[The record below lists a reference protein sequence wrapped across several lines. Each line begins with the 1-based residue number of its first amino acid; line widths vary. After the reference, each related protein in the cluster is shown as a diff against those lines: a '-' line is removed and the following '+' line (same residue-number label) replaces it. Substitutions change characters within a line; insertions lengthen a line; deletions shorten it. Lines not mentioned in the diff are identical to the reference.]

1 MTKNVTGVTLL
12 AVMGNV
18 NSLKGILLFA
28 VRNGYR
34 EVRISKGLLP
44 LMVSSQGEKAY
55 INGIAPVSGEL
66 ITSIKR
72 DYLANNP
79 SLILT
84 VSEQEFFA
92 SSVGE
97 DIVFKHLPLVTQDK
111 NINTKFASALYA
123 KRGIIVLTAIDKEQR
138 ALKLFKAAAYVT
150 ENRSSTIVVI
160 ERSKF
165 FSVKSS
171 HSRII
176 NIYRPEVELNSLIRM
191 TSALDYDCIMVP
203 DMNEHDAIN
212 TLEFIAGEKMVLLS
226 TTWEMA
232 QKISS
237 DKVIYSDYID
247 AEQQSQSTK
256 PNVRVNQEVLSENL
270 KGE

>member
-1 MTKNVTGVTLL
+1 
-12 AVMGNV
+12 MGNV

-44 LMVSSQGEKAY
+44 LMVSGQGEKAY

-66 ITSIKR
+66 ISSIKR

-97 DIVFKHLPLVTQDK
+97 DLVFKHLPLVTLEK
-111 NINTKFASALYA
+111 NIHTRFASALYA
-123 KRGIIVLTAIDKEQR
+123 KKGIVILTAPDKEQR
-138 ALKLFKAAAYVT
+138 ALKLYKAAAYIT
-150 ENRSSTIVVI
+150 ENRSSTIVII
-160 ERSKF
+160 ERSKC
-165 FSVKSS
+165 FSVRPA

-176 NIYRPEVELNSLIRM
+176 NVYRPEVELNSLIRM
-191 TSALDYDCIMVP
+191 TSSLDYDCIMVP
-203 DMNEHDAIN
+203 DMNEDDAIK
-212 TLEFIAGEKMVLLS
+212 TLEFLSGEKMVLAS

-237 DKVIYSDYID
+237 NKIIYADYLE
-247 AEQQSQSTK
+247 AEQQRQDLR
-256 PNVRVNQEVLSENL
+256 PNVKVNNDVLNENL

>member
-1 MTKNVTGVTLL
+1 
-12 AVMGNV
+12 MGNV

-44 LMVSSQGEKAY
+44 LMVSGQGEKAY

-66 ITSIKR
+66 ISRIKR
-72 DYLANNP
+72 DYMANNP

-92 SSVGE
+92 SSVG
-97 DIVFKHLPLVTQDK
+97 DDLIFKHLPLTTLDK

-123 KRGIIVLTAIDKEQR
+123 KKGIVILTATDKEQR
-138 ALKLFKAAAYVT
+138 ALKLYKAAAYIT
-150 ENRSSTIVVI
+150 ENRSSTIVII
-160 ERSKF
+160 ERSKC
-165 FSVKSS
+165 FSVKPA

-176 NIYRPEVELNSLIRM
+176 NVYRPEVELNSLIRM
-191 TSALDYDCIMVP
+191 TSSLDYDCIMVP
-203 DMNEHDAIN
+203 DMNEDEAIK
-212 TLEFIAGEKMVLLS
+212 TLEFISGEKMVLIA

-237 DKVIYSDYID
+237 NQIIYADYLEV
-247 AEQQSQSTK
+247 EQQRQSLR
-256 PNVRVNQEVLSENL
+256 PNIRVNNDVLNENL

>member
-1 MTKNVTGVTLL
+1 MG
-12 AVMGNV
+12 MGNV

-44 LMVSSQGEKAY
+44 LMISDQGEKAY
-55 INGIAPVSGEL
+55 INGISPVSGEL
-66 ITSIKR
+66 ISNIKR

-79 SLILT
+79 SLILS

-97 DIVFKHLPLVTQDK
+97 DLIFKHLPLVTLDK

-123 KRGIIVLTAIDKEQR
+123 KRGIVVLTAQDKEQR
-138 ALKLFKAAAYVT
+138 ALKLYKAAAYIT
-150 ENRSSTIVVI
+150 ENRSSTIVII
-160 ERSKF
+160 ERSKC
-165 FSVKSS
+165 FSVKQSR
-171 HSRII
+171 SRIV
-176 NIYRPEVELNSLIRM
+176 NVYRPEVELNSLIRM
-191 TSALDYDCIMVP
+191 TGSLDCDCIMVP
-203 DMNEHDAIN
+203 DMNEEDAIK
-212 TLEFIAGEKMVLLS
+212 TLEFLAGEKMVLLS

-232 QKISS
+232 QNISE
-237 DKVIYSDYID
+237 DRIIYADYLES
-247 AEQQSQSTK
+247 EQLRRSNRPSVT
-256 PNVRVNQEVLSENL
+256 VNKEVLNENL

>member
-1 MTKNVTGVTLL
+1 
-12 AVMGNV
+12 MGNV

-44 LMVSSQGEKAY
+44 LMVSSQGETAY

-66 ITSIKR
+66 ISSIKR
-72 DYLANNP
+72 DYLANNA

-97 DIVFKHLPLVTQDK
+97 DLVFKHLPLITKDK
-111 NINTKFASALYA
+111 NTTAKFASALYA
-123 KRGIIVLTAIDKEQR
+123 KTGIIVLTGSDKEQR
-138 ALKLFKAAAYVT
+138 ALKMYKAAAYVT
-150 ENRSSTIVVI
+150 ENRSSTIIVI
-160 ERSKF
+160 EKSKTFTVRSA
-165 FSVKSS
+165 

-191 TSALDYDCIMVP
+191 TSSLDYDCMMIP
-203 DMNEHDAIN
+203 DMNDDEAIK
-212 TLEFIAGEKMVLLS
+212 TLEFIAGEKMVLLA

-232 QKISS
+232 QKISNN
-237 DKVIYSDYID
+237 KIVYADYID
-247 AEQQSQSTK
+247 AEQQHQNVR
-256 PNVRVNQEVLSENL
+256 PNVRVNKEVLNENL

>member
-1 MTKNVTGVTLL
+1 
-12 AVMGNV
+12 MGNV

-66 ITSIKR
+66 ISTIKR

-97 DIVFKHLPLVTQDK
+97 DLIFKHLPLVTQDK
-111 NINTKFASALYA
+111 SINTKFASALYA
-123 KRGIIVLTAIDKEQR
+123 KKGVIILTASDKEQR
-138 ALKLFKAAAYVT
+138 ALKLYKAAAYIT
-150 ENRSSTIVVI
+150 ENRSSTIIVI

-165 FSVKSS
+165 FSVKPA

-176 NIYRPEVELNSLIRM
+176 NVYRPEVELNSLIRM
-191 TSALDYDCIMVP
+191 TSSLDYDCIMVP
-203 DMNEHDAIN
+203 DMNEDDAIKS
-212 TLEFIAGEKMVLLS
+212 LEFIAGEKVVLLS

-237 DKVIYSDYID
+237 DKVIYADYLET
-247 AEQQSQSTK
+247 EQQRQNNR
-256 PNVRVNQEVLSENL
+256 PNVRMNKEVFNENL
-270 KGE
+270 KGG

>member
-1 MTKNVTGVTLL
+1 
-12 AVMGNV
+12 MGNV

-44 LMVSSQGEKAY
+44 LMVSSQGETAY

-66 ITSIKR
+66 ISIIKR

-92 SSVGE
+92 STVGE
-97 DIVFKHLPLVTQDK
+97 DLIFKHLPLVTQNK
-111 NINTKFASALYA
+111 NINTNFASALYA
-123 KRGIIVLTAIDKEQR
+123 KKGIVVLTAPDREQR
-138 ALKLFKAAAYVT
+138 ALKLYKAAAYVT
-150 ENRSSTIVVI
+150 ENRSSTIVII
-160 ERSKF
+160 ERSKC
-165 FSVKSS
+165 FSVKPA
-171 HSRII
+171 HSRIV

-191 TSALDYDCIMVP
+191 TSSLDYDCIMIP
-203 DMNEHDAIN
+203 DMNEEDAIS
-212 TLEFIAGEKMVLLS
+212 TLEFIAGEKMVMLA
-226 TTWEMA
+226 TTWELA
-232 QKISS
+232 QKIST
-237 DKVIYSDYID
+237 DKIIYADYID
-247 AEQQSQSTK
+247 ADLQRKNTR
-256 PNVRVNQEVLSENL
+256 PNVKVNRDVLNENL